1 MTPTLLS
8 RTVAALKAIQT
19 KVSRQR
25 AKALLQLGNWQQKL
39 RAEAADAKANADMEQ
54 GVEAEKE
61 QKAEELLFSSTFT
74 EAVWKL
80 DEDFR
85 GKMSRSMQNK
95 AELVEMIR
103 DSRAQQLRT
112 LKNLIDLLQGK
123 YSVGP
128 TPPTED
134 VQAAAALADAFVQ
147 LRSNVHLPRVSNLQF
162 EIETALRKK
171 KDTHSILLRVR
182 DMLDRSTPVDA
193 GSVQGVAVQM
203 GTALRELNQEQTK
216 EGDARV
222 RCDSQHMRAREESR
236 GLRANLALMG
246 AVYNNTQ
253 QAIAA
258 AKGNLKGI
266 AAKTHALEKLASDF
280 AKMVAQAMR
289 TLEGQSQDRGT
300 IMVAVQK
307 AGESAASLAEKSAST
322 ALMEQMLQQLGA
334 QEQQESSYRS
344 EQAAF
349 RTHFLTYV
357 RDYLQLL
364 KERRGHYESS
374 MSALELY
381 SNEVAN
387 DAAVQHGSLEASR
400 DLEREDKELCDSILR
415 FYDRHNQRR
424 QELKQALQARVLLEM
439 SMILRTC
446 ACPNVCSYPA
456 RCRRYRA
463 ACVGPRRAACVVAN
477 GPGGQAYVGADT

>member
-1 MTPTLLS
+1 VQS
-8 RTVAALKAIQT
+8 
-19 KVSRQR
+19 KVSRRR
-25 AKALLQLGNWQQKL
+25 AKALLQLGDRQQKL
-39 RAEAADAKANADMEQ
+39 RAEAASAKANADMEQ

-85 GKMSRSMQNK
+85 GKMSKSMQTK
-95 AELVEMIR
+95 AELVDMVR
-103 DSRAQQLRT
+103 DSRMKQLKT
-112 LKNLIDLLQGK
+112 LSDLIDLLRGK
-123 YSVGP
+123 YSVGGKP
-128 TPPTED
+128 TAEGQP
-134 VQAAAALADAFVQ
+134 AAAAAPDAFVQ
-147 LRSNVHLPRVSNLQF
+147 LHSQHSQVHLPRVSNLQF

-171 KDTHSILLRVR
+171 KDTHGILLRIR
-182 DMLDRSTPVDA
+182 DMLDRSAPVDA

-203 GTALRELNQEQTK
+203 GTALRELSGEQSK
-216 EGDARV
+216 EGDAKM
-222 RCDSQHMRAREESR
+222 RCESQHMRAQEESQ

-266 AAKTHALEKLASDF
+266 AAKTHALEKLAGDF

-307 AGESAASLAEKSAST
+307 AGEIAVGAAEKPASAAL
-322 ALMEQMLQQLGA
+322 LEQMLQQLEA
-334 QEQQESSYRS
+334 QEQQEGSYRA
-344 EQAAF
+344 EQSAF
-349 RTHFLTYV
+349 RSHFLAYV

-374 MSALELY
+374 LSALELY

-387 DAAVQHGSLEASR
+387 DAAVQHGSLDASR
-400 DLEREDKELCDSILR
+400 DLEREDRELCDSILR
-415 FYDRHNQRR
+415 FYDRHGQRR
-424 QELKQALQARVLLEM
+424 QEQLTTLLQEVHLF
-439 SMILRTC
+439 
-446 ACPNVCSYPA
+446 
-456 RCRRYRA
+456 
-463 ACVGPRRAACVVAN
+463 
-477 GPGGQAYVGADT
+477 

>member
-1 MTPTLLS
+1 
-8 RTVAALKAIQT
+8 
-19 KVSRQR
+19 
-25 AKALLQLGNWQQKL
+25 
-39 RAEAADAKANADMEQ
+39 
-54 GVEAEKE
+54 
-61 QKAEELLFSSTFT
+61 
-74 EAVWKL
+74 
-80 DEDFR
+80 
-85 GKMSRSMQNK
+85 
-95 AELVEMIR
+95 VEMIR
-103 DSRAQQLRT
+103 DSRAKQLKT
-112 LKNLIDLLQGK
+112 LRSLIDLLQGK
-123 YSVGP
+123 YSVDSR
-128 TPPTED
+128 PPMED
-134 VQAAAALADAFVQ
+134 QQAAAAAADAFVQ
-147 LRSNVHLPRVSNLQF
+147 LHSNVHLPRVSNLQF

-182 DMLDRSTPVDA
+182 DMLDRSAPVDA

-203 GTALRELNQEQTK
+203 GTALRELNSEQTK
-216 EGDARV
+216 EGDAKV
-222 RCDSQHMRAREESR
+222 RCESQHTRGQEESR

-253 QAIAA
+253 QAVAA

-307 AGESAASLAEKSAST
+307 TGESAVGLLDKSAST
-322 ALMEQMLQQLGA
+322 ALLEQMLQQLGA

-344 EQAAF
+344 EQSAF
-349 RTHFLTYV
+349 RAHFLAYV

-374 MSALELY
+374 LSALELY

-387 DAAVQHGSLEASR
+387 DASVQHGSLEASK

-415 FYDRHNQRR
+415 FYDNHNQRR
-424 QELKQALQARVLLEM
+424 QELKQALQVVLPQLPD
-439 SMILRTC
+439 IVGLGVDATD
-446 ACPNVCSYPA
+446 ASYLLD
-456 RCRRYRA
+456 
-463 ACVGPRRAACVVAN
+463 
-477 GPGGQAYVGADT
+477 GQ